1 MGVVNNVSLQEESD
15 PEKELRENREREL
28 KEKMARKVRVL
39 CLFMHESLIQC
50 PFKMIGYYFW
60 QNKKGLFINKH

>member
-1 MGVVNNVSLQEESD
+1 MLQNKEVGVANNVTLQEESD

-39 CLFMHESLIQC
+39 CLFTESC
-50 PFKMIGYYFW
+50 MC
-60 QNKKGLFINKH
+60 H